1 MFNCNINLFMN
12 KKIITG
18 FLMFA
23 LAVFSMSSFVACK
36 DYDEDSYDDLKAR
49 INTEKNLREQL
60 EQQIKDLWTAIGQI
74 KSCGCKPENYASQ
87 TEFQQAQKK
96 LDALQKTL
104 DSLIQNLPSGGGG
117 DTTIIYIEN
126 PYNDSLIFVRLNQ
139 HSDSLKMLNTLNS
152 WLVYVENLAK
162 QDSIRIDSLRDAIA
176 GWGDNLTNLNTRVDS
191 IVNALTHTH
200 DTIYIG
206 GCDSACKAKIAEAKA
221 AADSAMKL
229 SEKALLLAQTNSDR
243 IDDLERAVR
252 GLVTKGQL
260 AEEVY
265 LLNKRI
271 DDLLDKM
278 VTGIIIQGTESPVIG
293 YFNTPLDVRSQM
305 LAAYYGEATNNVS
318 FPSVKTADYVDASE
332 FWTERNV
339 EVMGINPAN
348 AEGKVSLNGGEQFV
362 GQKDGKEAGN
372 AGKLYLTVNPSNVDF
387 TNKTLTLENS
397 KGEASVVS
405 LSPLKK
411 SDKELTFGYTR
422 ANNGFYETEA
432 TLKASDIDK
441 AKVRINFKDLEDEAK
456 AMLKQKTKSSVL
468 GFGAALLSSMK
479 DVMPAYAIKATWTS
493 PENTYDMTTTKSYD
507 VYSQYGLAATAIKP
521 FSFAFLKDLNVKL
534 PGETRIQNMLDEL
547 IDKINIT
554 FNLDLPD
561 FSTVTINFG
570 TIDIN
575 TITSTITV
583 NFQYILNDADGN
595 PIYILVTNQAGKLEW
610 MYLGAGDQEAY
621 WYDENGTFHWAE
633 EGLNVSFQK
642 LEINKNIDV
651 NLYNTL
657 KDIIDQVNDQW
668 ISAQDQLR
676 DMLNEIQKLN
686 TLNDQINDAILDAKD
701 DLKSQLNGYI
711 TKIYNKLNS
720 IFSKTPNRALQPILI
735 AKDGTKISML
745 SKSKKNPTK
754 VSGTSLEL
762 VPTSYT
768 LELLAP
774 AFKKFVA
781 VTDVWDAAGNPA
793 AASIGKAANGNNM
806 LKVID
811 GDKTCTIKGQAGYTY
826 EIAYS
831 AIDYHGKVVIKRFY
845 VKF

>member
-1 MFNCNINLFMN
+1 M
-12 KKIITG
+12 
-18 FLMFA
+18 
-23 LAVFSMSSFVACK
+23 
-36 DYDEDSYDDLKAR
+36 
-49 INTEKNLREQL
+49 
-60 EQQIKDLWTAIGQI
+60 
-74 KSCGCKPENYASQ
+74 
-87 TEFQQAQKK
+87 
-96 LDALQKTL
+96 
-104 DSLIQNLPSGGGG
+104 IQNLPSGVGG
-117 DTTIIYIEN
+117 DTTIYIEN

-139 HSDSLKMLNTLNS
+139 HSDSLKMLNTLS
-152 WLVYVENLAK
+152 FWLVYVDNLAK

-176 GWGDNLTNLNTRVDS
+176 GWGENLTNLNTRVDS

-229 SEKALLLAQTNSDR
+229 SEKALQLAQTNSDR

-621 WYDENGTFHWAE
+621 WYDENGGFHWAE
-633 EGLNVSFQK
+633 EGLTVSFQK

-774 AFKKFVA
+774 AYKKFVA

-793 AASIGKAANGNNM
+793 AASIGKAANGDNM

-811 GDKTCTIKGQAGYTY
+811 SEKTCTIKGQAGYTY

>member
-104 DSLIQNLPSGGGG
+104 DSLIQNLPSGGGAG

-176 GWGDNLTNLNTRVDS
+176 GWGENLTNLNTRVDS

-229 SEKALLLAQTNSDR
+229 SEKALQLAQTNSDR

-265 LLNKRI
+265 RLNKRI

-305 LAAYYGEATNNVS
+305 LAAYYGEVTSEVK
-318 FPSVKTADYVDASE
+318 FPTINTANYVDISE
-332 FWTERNV
+332 KWSDRNL
-339 EVMGINPAN
+339 EVIGSLPS
-348 AEGKVSLNGGEQFV
+348 AETIAGTFVSTKKGDT
-362 GQKDGKEAGN
+362 KGN
-372 AGKLYLTVNPSNVDF
+372 AGTLYVTVNPSNVNF
-387 TNKTLTLENS
+387 EGKKLTLESS
-397 KGEASVVS
+397 KGEEAGVK
-405 LSPLKK
+405 LEALKK
-411 SDKELTFGYTR
+411 SDKELTFGFTR
-422 ANNGFYETEA
+422 ANNGFYEAEA
-432 TLKASDIDK
+432 TLTADNIDK
-441 AKVRINFKDLEDEAK
+441 AKVRIDFSSLESAAKD
-456 AMLKQKTKSSVL
+456 MLKQKTKSSVL

-479 DVMPAYAIKATWTS
+479 DVMPAYAVKATWTS
-493 PENTYDMTTTKSYD
+493 PENTYDMTTTKDYD

-521 FSFAFLKDLNVKL
+521 FSYAFLKDLNVKL
-534 PGETRIQNMLDEL
+534 PGEERIQNMLGEL
-547 IDKINIT
+547 IDKINIS

-561 FSTVTINFG
+561 FSNVTINFG

-583 NFQYILNDADGN
+583 NFQYILEDADHK
-595 PIYILVTNQAGKLEW
+595 PIYILTTTKDGSLQWDAVGQTYVWVDADNSWHYA
-610 MYLGAGDQEAY
+610 D
-621 WYDENGTFHWAE
+621 GTP
-633 EGLNVSFQK
+633 VSFQT
-642 LEINKNIDV
+642 LTINENIDV

-668 ISAQDQLR
+668 TSAQDQLR
-676 DMLNEIQKLN
+676 DMLNEIQKLS
-686 TLNDQINDAILDAKD
+686 TINDQINEAISDAKD

-720 IFSKTPNRALQPILI
+720 IFNKTPNRALQPVLI
-735 AKDGTKISML
+735 GKSGNKVGLLSR
-745 SKSKKNPTK
+745 SKSNPTK
-754 VSGTSLEL
+754 VSGSSLTL
-762 VPTSYT
+762 IPTSYT
-768 LELLAP
+768 LELVAP
-774 AFKKFVA
+774 AYKKYIVVSDVFKA
-781 VTDVWDAAGNPA
+781 SDRSQADAN
-793 AASIGKAANGNNM
+793 IGRRANGENM
-806 LKVID
+806 AKIID
-811 GDKTCTIKGQAGYTY
+811 TEGTCTLKGESGYIY
-826 EIAYS
+826 EISYNAV
-831 AIDYHGKVVIKRFY
+831 DYHGKIVNKRFY
-845 VKF
+845 VQF

>member
-49 INTEKNLREQL
+49 ISNEKNLREQL

-104 DSLIQNLPSGGGG
+104 DSLIQNLPSGVGG
-117 DTTIIYIEN
+117 DTTIYIEN

-139 HSDSLKMLNTLNS
+139 HSDSLKMLNTLS
-152 WLVYVENLAK
+152 FWLVYVDNLAK

-176 GWGDNLTNLNTRVDS
+176 GWGENLTNLNTRVDS

-229 SEKALLLAQTNSDR
+229 SEKALQLAQTNSDR

-621 WYDENGTFHWAE
+621 WYDENGGFHWAE
-633 EGLNVSFQK
+633 EGLTVSFQK

-774 AFKKFVA
+774 AYKKFVA

-793 AASIGKAANGNNM
+793 AASIGKAANGDNM

-811 GDKTCTIKGQAGYTY
+811 SEKTCTIKGQAGYTY